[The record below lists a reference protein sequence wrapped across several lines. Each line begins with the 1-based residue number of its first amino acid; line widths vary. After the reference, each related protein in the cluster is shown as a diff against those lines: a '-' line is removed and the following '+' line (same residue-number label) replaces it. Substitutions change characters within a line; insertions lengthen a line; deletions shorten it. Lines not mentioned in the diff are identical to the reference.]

1 MRILTKGIFFMP
13 LIAIACAAQISHAK
27 KDDSIELS
35 RSCLKAYPLA
45 AGEADVELIS
55 LYSQLCDKKNK
66 QDAEK
71 QARLKIDIA
80 QQYQSLGNNLKAL
93 QAVSQLRGQNID
105 TPQMTDI
112 AFLAGAGI
120 AQTALNQMRT
130 AELRSLSEDVYP
142 VAKNL
147 ADTIR
152 FAQPV
157 AQMNP
162 DKIGTEAASKKK
174 SAKKSSPAAAGGT
187 TRKSKPEIVKNTAPK
202 ALKVNKTASVKEAAV
217 KVSDSAN
224 ASPFETFNK
233 K

>member
-35 RSCLKAYPLA
+35 RSCLKTYSLA

-142 VAKNL
+142 AAKNL

-187 TRKSKPEIVKNTAPK
+187 ARKSKPEIVKNTAPK
-202 ALKVNKTASVKEAAV
+202 ALKVNKTVPVKEAAV

-224 ASPFETFNK
+224 TSPFETFNK